1 MLHHFNNYKDA
12 VFKAHNTSIYLPIN
26 VKPSFRDLGE
36 EPTTQSAGSETL
48 SS

>member
-12 VFKAHNTSIYLPIN
+12 IFKAHDTLIYLPIN
-26 VKPSFRDLGE
+26 VKPSFRDLSE
-36 EPTTQSAGSETL
+36 EPIAQSAGSETL